1 MLPNDMESIKDFGS
15 FQKLILKSGGQIV
28 VIVG

>member
-1 MLPNDMESIKDFGS
+1 MLPNDMENIKDFGS
-15 FQKLILKSGGQIV
+15 FQKLILESGCQIV